1 MDIRPRI
8 QVPTLPLLGQAQA
21 LTTFMLLPAW
31 GRKAG
36 GWALLRLRPWDTRL
50 PNMIA
55 DYIFATTRA
64 VVSVTALAALASVAT
79 ITVTPGGLAMGVRTK
94 RAPTLEKP
102 CAISCMIGVPET
114 ASITTVAVSPMLSIH
129 TDM

>member
-1 MDIRPRI
+1 M
-8 QVPTLPLLGQAQA
+8 
-21 LTTFMLLPAW
+21 PAW

-79 ITVTPGGLAMGVRTK
+79 ITVTPARLAMGEGTK
-94 RAPTLEKP
+94 IPLTLELP
-102 CAISCMIGVPET
+102 SAISCMHGVPVT
-114 ASITTVAVSPMLSIH
+114 AGVAAEAVSPMRSSH